1 MNFIK
6 KRSEND
12 FRNSSKSYGYFMGLF
27 RKRNVNNLENSVEAN
42 GLKRKLNAIDIAA
55 LGLGAVIGTGI
66 FVVTGQGAHMAGPA
80 VVISYLIAAITS
92 TLCALTYAEL
102 ATMFPVSGS
111 TYSYCYVA
119 FGEIIAWIVGWNLIL
134 EYLVSAAIVASG
146 WSSVF
151 VGILKLYNIYLP
163 DSITKSLLS
172 GGIIDLPSVLLIIFI
187 TYVLYK
193 GVSESSKINNITV
206 IIKIAVIV
214 IFIALGVPHINVKNY
229 HPFAPFGLKGIM
241 TASSVIFFAYI
252 GFDTVSTSAEES
264 INPKR
269 DVPIGLMICMTVIV
283 ILYLAISLVLT
294 GIVPF
299 MKIDVN
305 NALPFSLAQ
314 IGINWGS
321 VLVSVGAV
329 VGMVSTLLVTLY
341 GQIRIFMTMSRDGL
355 IPSAFSKITSRNG
368 IPGICTI
375 LTGIITGIL
384 SGFLPFNI
392 LMDLCNIGTL
402 SAFVMVSIGVIILRK
417 TMPNAERKFRC
428 PGVPFTPILT
438 VAFCL
443 YLMAGLQPLTWMRF
457 LIWTIV
463 GLAIYFLYGIKHS
476 TLNY

>member
-1 MNFIK
+1 
-6 KRSEND
+6 
-12 FRNSSKSYGYFMGLF
+12 MGLF

>member
-27 RKRNVNNLENSVEAN
+27 RKRNVNNLESSVEAN

-172 GGIIDLPSVLLIIFI
+172 GGIIDLPAVLLIIFI

-283 ILYLAISLVLT
+283 VLYLAISLVLT

-329 VGMVSTLLVTLY
+329 VGMISTLLVTLY

-355 IPSAFSKITSRNG
+355 IPSAFSKITSKNG

>member
-1 MNFIK
+1 M
-6 KRSEND
+6 S
-12 FRNSSKSYGYFMGLF
+12 LF
-27 RKRNVNNLENSVEAN
+27 RKRNVNNLESSVEAN

-163 DSITKSLLS
+163 DTITKSLLS
-172 GGIIDLPSVLLIIFI
+172 GGIIDLPAVLLIIFI

-229 HPFAPFGLKGIM
+229 HPFAPFGFKGIM

-283 ILYLAISLVLT
+283 VLYLTISLVLT

-299 MKIDVN
+299 VKIDVN
-305 NALPFSLAQ
+305 NALPFSLSQ

-329 VGMVSTLLVTLY
+329 VGMISTLLVTLY

-355 IPSAFSKITSRNG
+355 IPSAFSKITSKNG